1 MVKSTTGKT
10 EKVGAIRACQVEWE
24 GRKGEMVERCVEAIP
39 YQKIMWVMEQ
49 GEMKKMFSD
58 IRFGFILEP
67 KQSKSTL
74 LRLDGYYQ
82 PRNAFTRLLYALML
96 RRKLHDM
103 IQTLVGNLKDLI
115 EKRAVASG

>member
-1 MVKSTTGKT
+1 
-10 EKVGAIRACQVEWE
+10 
-24 GRKGEMVERCVEAIP
+24 MVERCVEAIP